1 MKTKIIKLKGE
12 ENFSLMAEA
21 ADKLKNGGL
30 VAFPTETVYGLGAN
44 ALDEK
49 AVENIFKA
57 KGRPSDNPLIVHIY
71 DKAQLEFLADEIS
84 DKAKAVMEKFWP
96 GPLTVIV
103 KRSKNVPDRV
113 TAGLDTVAIRM
124 PKNKAA
130 LALLKMSG
138 VPVAAPS
145 ANTSGKP
152 SPTKAEHVFC
162 DLNGKIPYIIDGGSA
177 EVGLESTVLDTTE
190 DIPKILRP
198 GGITKE
204 ELEAVLGEVLY
215 DAALS
220 NPNEK
225 PKAPGMKYKH
235 YAPKGELYVLLGQ
248 NAGEK
253 ACCLAYES
261 MKCGKKTGI
270 ICCEKKENNA
280 ADFIIQVK
288 REPSAYASV
297 LFDALRKMDE
307 LGAEVIYAELPFEGE
322 GIETAIR
329 NRIFKAA
336 AGRVIK
342 C

>member
-1 MKTKIIKLKGE
+1 MKTELIKIKSKEDYDLL
-12 ENFSLMAEA
+12 NNA
-21 ADKLKNGGL
+21 AKSLKNGSL

-49 AVENIFKA
+49 AVASIFTA

-71 DKAQLEFLADEIS
+71 DKSQVSELALEVS
-84 DKAKAVMEKFWP
+84 SVAKKVMEEFWP

-103 KRSKNVPDRV
+103 KRTKKVPNCV

-124 PKNKAA
+124 PSNAVA
-130 LALLKMSG
+130 LELLRRSG

-145 ANTSGKP
+145 ANLSGKP

-162 DLNGKIPYIIDGGSA
+162 DMNGKIPYIIDGGNSD
-177 EVGLESTVLDTTE
+177 VGLESTVLDTTE

-204 ELEAVLGEVLY
+204 QLERVIGTVVY
-215 DAALS
+215 DPALS
-220 NPNEK
+220 DSTK
-225 PKAPGMKYKH
+225 TPKAPGMKYKH
-235 YAPKGELYVLLGQ
+235 YAPNAELTVVMGKGAFAKTQEL
-248 NAGEK
+248 
-253 ACCLAYES
+253 CMES
-261 MKCGKKTGI
+261 RHKGIKTGV
-270 ICCEKKENNA
+270 ICCDSDKID
-280 ADFIIQVK
+280 ADFVISCGNTP
-288 REPSAYASV
+288 EEYAAN
-297 LFDALRKMDE
+297 LFYALRKMDDF
-307 LGAEVIYAELPFEGE
+307 GAEVIYAALPFEGD